1 MAEIKLLAVLSLDGY
16 MLEDS
21 DNGPDYPAMLRNEI
35 KELKSQAA
43 FLLDEYSSLTLISEW
58 KKNGCA
64 SCSYLMEANHK
75 SFDILNCMMRMRLF
89 DEIILYIV
97 PRFVGRG
104 QRLFQS
110 DLPALQWVCLAT
122 QKSKDGIVR
131 LTYVLEEGCEKPQT
145 FTF

>member
-1 MAEIKLLAVLSLDGY
+1 MAKIKLLAVLSLDGY

-21 DNGPDYPAMLRNEI
+21 GNGPDYPAMLRNEI
-35 KELKSQAA
+35 KGLKSQAA

-64 SCSYLMEANHK
+64 SCSYLMEANRR

-89 DEIILYIV
+89 DEITFYIV
-97 PRFVGRG
+97 PRFIGNG

-110 DLPALQWVCLAT
+110 DLPALQWECSAT
-122 QKSKDGIVR
+122 QKSKDGTVR
-131 LTYVLEEGCEKPQT
+131 LTYLLKEGCKKPQM
-145 FTF
+145 FRK

>member
-21 DNGPDYPAMLRNEI
+21 ENRPDCPAMLRDEI
-35 KELKSQAA
+35 KELKSQAT
-43 FLLDEYSSLTLISEW
+43 FQLNEQSSLTLISEW
-58 KKNGCA
+58 KKNGSA
-64 SCSYLMEANHK
+64 SCSYLMEANRR

-97 PRFVGRG
+97 PHFMGMG
-104 QRLFQS
+104 QRLFQT
-110 DLPALQWVCLAT
+110 DLPALQWKCLET
-122 QKSKDGIVR
+122 KKSPNSIVR
-131 LTYVLEEGCEKPQT
+131 LTYALKKGSGKPQT